1 MPSRGCRAPTG
12 DGSTGLDSASL
23 PLPDGIRGN
32 GPRARLRAAREAGHG
47 LFWPFL
53 LAYLVAVIAVEQLVS
68 AGGGWNVLGITRLLY
83 PLSQSGVI
91 AVTDADEGFIHG
103 LPDAKFYAYA
113 NDSVSWGL
121 VALAALLFLIVWT
134 LKSLQFHML
143 ARFCGADGAYGQH
156 ARAYL
161 YGRGINRIFPFD
173 VGKVAAASA
182 LEGQGV
188 PLERGAQ
195 IVWLAGLF
203 IVFETVTYALY
214 GLVSVGINKWL
225 SMMAWPLIILAG
237 SYIFVRARKGE
248 GGGARVWLRTARQ
261 GIRAV
266 NTQPGLLIRLAV
278 LSLLAFFLIE
288 VAAYVIS
295 QAFTGAFVIIN
306 VAFKIVMMGVVGGYI
321 ARLITVTP
329 GGLGQWEWGFA
340 TAVYAGGLGMPEAVS
355 LAILVT
361 LVRYITGGV
370 LMTGLLLTRGVE
382 TDLPTVL
389 DTYNQPAPARSG

>member
-1 MPSRGCRAPTG
+1 M
-12 DGSTGLDSASL
+12 
-23 PLPDGIRGN
+23 
-32 GPRARLRAAREAGHG
+32 
-47 LFWPFL
+47 
-53 LAYLVAVIAVEQLVS
+53 VAVLAVEQLVS

-83 PLSQSGVI
+83 PLSQAGVI

-113 NDSVSWGL
+113 HDSVSWGL
-121 VALAALLFLIVWT
+121 VLLAALLFLVVWT
-134 LKSLQFHML
+134 LKSLQFHVL
-143 ARFCGADGAYGQH
+143 ARFTGSGGAYGQH

-161 YGRGINRIFPFD
+161 YGRGINRIMPFD

-214 GLVSVGINKWL
+214 GLVSVGLNKWL

-248 GGGARVWLRTARQ
+248 GAGARGWFRNARQ

-295 QAFTGAFVIIN
+295 QAFTGSYVVIN

-321 ARLITVTP
+321 ARLIQITP
-329 GGLGQWEWGFA
+329 GGIGQWEWGFA

-370 LMTGLLLTRGVE
+370 LMTGILLSRGVE
-382 TDLPTVL
+382 TTLPAVL
-389 DTYNQPAPARSG
+389 DTYNRPAPAKGS

>member
-1 MPSRGCRAPTG
+1 MPHGVEAF
-12 DGSTGLDSASL
+12 GLESASL
-23 PLPDGIRGN
+23 PLDDGARGD
-32 GPRARLRAAREAGHG
+32 GPRARLRAAREAGRG
-47 LFWPFL
+47 LFWPFV
-53 LAYLVAVIAVEQLVS
+53 LAYAVAVIAVEQLVS

-91 AVTDADEGFIHG
+91 AITDADEGFIHG

-121 VALAALLFLIVWT
+121 VGLAALLFVLVWV
-134 LKSLQFHML
+134 LKSTQFHML
-143 ARFCGADGAYGQH
+143 ARFCGAEGGFGQH
-156 ARAYL
+156 SRAYL
-161 YGRGINRIFPFD
+161 YGRGINRILPFD

-182 LEGQGV
+182 LQGQGV
-188 PLERGAQ
+188 PLAQGAQ

-214 GLVSVGINKWL
+214 GLVSVGLNKWL
-225 SMMAWPLIILAG
+225 SIMAWPLIILAA
-237 SYIFVRARKGE
+237 SYLFVRTRKGE
-248 GGGARVWLRTARQ
+248 RGGSRTWFRSARQ

-266 NTQPGLLIRLAV
+266 NAEPGLLIRLAI

-295 QAFTGAFVIIN
+295 QAFTGSFVVIN
-306 VAFKIVMMGVVGGYI
+306 VAFKYVMMGVVGGYV
-321 ARLITVTP
+321 ARLIPVTP
-329 GGLGQWEWGFA
+329 GGIGQWEWGFA
-340 TAVYAGGLGMPEAVS
+340 TATYASGLGMPEAVS

-361 LVRYITGGV
+361 LVRYITGGL
-370 LMTGLLLTRGVE
+370 LMTGMLLTRGVE

-389 DTYNQPAPARSG
+389 STYNRPAPAAGRA

>member
-1 MPSRGCRAPTG
+1 
-12 DGSTGLDSASL
+12 LDSASL
-23 PLPDGIRGN
+23 PLDDGVRGD
-32 GPRARLRAAREAGHG
+32 GPRARLRATRQAGRG

-53 LAYLVAVIAVEQLVS
+53 LAYSVAVIAIWQLINS
-68 AGGGWNVLGITRLLY
+68 GGAWNVLGITRILY
-83 PLSQSGVI
+83 PLSQAGVI
-91 AVTDADEGFIHG
+91 AVTDADEGFFHG
-103 LPDAKFYAYA
+103 LPDAKYYAYA

-121 VALAALLFLIVWT
+121 VGLAALLFLLVWA

-143 ARFCGADGAYGQH
+143 ARFCGAEGAYGQH

-161 YGRGINRIFPFD
+161 YGRGINRILPFD

-188 PLERGAQ
+188 PLARGAQ

-203 IVFETVTYALY
+203 IVFETVSYALY
-214 GLVSVGINKWL
+214 GLVTVGINKWL

-237 SYIFVRARKGE
+237 SYFFVRARKGE
-248 GGGARVWLRTARQ
+248 GGGARVWFRTARQ

-266 NTQPGLLIRLAV
+266 NTQPRLLLRLA
-278 LSLLAFFLIE
+278 LISLLAFFLIE

-295 QAFTGAFVIIN
+295 QAFTGSFVVIN
-306 VAFKIVMMGVVGGYI
+306 VAFKIVMMGVVGGYV

-329 GGLGQWEWGFA
+329 GGIGQWEWGFA

-361 LVRYITGGV
+361 LVRYITGGL

-389 DTYNQPAPARSG
+389 DTYGRPVPAGSA